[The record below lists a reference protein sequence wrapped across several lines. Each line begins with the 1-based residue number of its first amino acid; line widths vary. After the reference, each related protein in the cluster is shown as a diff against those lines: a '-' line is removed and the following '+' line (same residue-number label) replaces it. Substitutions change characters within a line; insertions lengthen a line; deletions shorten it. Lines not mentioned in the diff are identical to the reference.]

1 MLIARILQP
10 FLIGVLSG
18 FITSVPVGPINVTIV
33 NEGARMGFRSA
44 FFVGIGAVT
53 MEVLYC
59 MIAFTGFAS
68 LFDSR
73 LIRTL
78 MELMSFL
85 LLSILGLKYL
95 LARQVKVKVLAA
107 NYLEEK
113 LHLQAAFMIGFLRIL
128 LNPVVLLFWIT
139 MATTVIS
146 HELVSIQFTSK
157 SFYIAGVAVGCL
169 GWFWFLAYE
178 VAKRRQKFSH
188 KTLLT
193 ISRVSGVLLVI
204 LAILIGR
211 TLAMDLINLS

>member
-1 MLIARILQP
+1 MLFWPIIKP
-10 FLIGVLSG
+10 FLVGVLSG

-44 FFVGIGAVT
+44 FFIGVGAVT

-73 LIRTL
+73 LVRAL

-95 LARQVKVKVLAA
+95 LANRVDVNVLAA
-107 NYLEEK
+107 HYVEEK
-113 LHLQAAFMIGFLRIL
+113 LHLQTAFTMGFLRIL

-157 SFYIAGVAVGCL
+157 SIYIAGVGAGCL

-178 VAKRRQKFSH
+178 VAKRRHRFSN
-188 KTLLT
+188 KVLLN
-193 ISRVSGVLLVI
+193 ISRVSGILLAG
-204 LAILIGR
+204 LAFIMGR
-211 TLAMDLINLS
+211 NLTLDLMNLP

>member
-1 MLIARILQP
+1 MLIAPILQP

>member
-1 MLIARILQP
+1 MLIAPILQP

-59 MIAFTGFAS
+59 MIAFTGFAA